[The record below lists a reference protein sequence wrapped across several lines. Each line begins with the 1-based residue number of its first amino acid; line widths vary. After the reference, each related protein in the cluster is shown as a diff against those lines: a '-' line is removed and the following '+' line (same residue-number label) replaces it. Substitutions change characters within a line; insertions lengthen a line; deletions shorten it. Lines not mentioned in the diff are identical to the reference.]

1 MMSGPSVGMGGIVPR
16 QIADMSMHMLA
27 PKRQVIVDM
36 VMVQLISAILIFM
49 GILTF
54 KNAEL
59 SQSELSIYLI
69 GIFISFILLT
79 QIYQR
84 ITRVYSK

>member
-1 MMSGPSVGMGGIVPR
+1 MMGGGSGMGGMVPR

-27 PKRQVIVDM
+27 PKRQVVVDM

-54 KNAEL
+54 KNAEI
-59 SQSELSIYLI
+59 SQVEMSMYML
-69 GIFISFILLT
+69 GVFISFILLT
-79 QIYQR
+79 SIYQR
-84 ITRVYSK
+84 ITRSL